1 MFEIIKH
8 IADINKDYFY
18 YFIISVILGIS
29 LGLVEISF
37 VYSLKEALHHY
48 DIIEFSKKWE
58 FSLIDPVYLFLFFA
72 LLRLLVSALTYFWQL
87 YLGGLFKYFVK
98 KNVISFCPF
107 LVIISK
113 N

>member
-1 MFEIIKH
+1 MFEINKH

-48 DIIEFSKKWE
+48 DIIEFSKKCE
-58 FSLIDPVYLFLFFA
+58 FSFINPVYLFLFFA
-72 LLRLLVSALTYFWQL
+72 FLRLLVSALTFFWQL
-87 YLGGLFKYFVK
+87 YLGG
-98 KNVISFCPF
+98 
-107 LVIISK
+107 
-113 N
+113 